1 MKKVN
6 RLGLKKSI
14 RSTLVTFAIVIAAYL
29 IVQILSAGGLLSNSM
44 QGLLI
49 PICTYI
55 ILAVSLNL
63 VVGIL
68 GELSLGHAGFMSIGA
83 FSSTIFSV
91 CTQDSIQSAWV
102 RFPLALL
109 IGAVMAGIFGF
120 LIGIPVL
127 RLRGDYLAIVTLAFG
142 EIIKNVF
149 NVLFVGYDETGFHV
163 SLKDTADLG
172 LSESGTVV
180 IKGAQGIT
188 GIPQDSTFTL
198 GFVLIL
204 LTLLIVINLIHSR
217 SGRAI
222 MSIRDNRI
230 AAESVGINVTKY
242 KLMAFV
248 ISAAIAGVAGVLY
261 AHNFSTLVA
270 KKFDYNTSILIL
282 VFVVLGGLGN
292 IRGSVIA
299 AVILTLLPELLRG
312 MEDYRML
319 IYAILLIALM
329 IFNQSPQ
336 MIALREKLLP
346 HGIAGLFRRKPAP
359 QPAIAKGP
367 EPIPAED
374 PQEEVAEPIISTDMT
389 PDGDDTEERG

>member
-1 MKKVN
+1 
-6 RLGLKKSI
+6 
-14 RSTLVTFAIVIAAYL
+14 
-29 IVQILSAGGLLSNSM
+29 
-44 QGLLI
+44 
-49 PICTYI
+49 
-55 ILAVSLNL
+55 
-63 VVGIL
+63 
-68 GELSLGHAGFMSIGA
+68 MSIGA

-163 SLKDTADLG
+163 SLKDTADFSDLP
-172 LSESGTVV
+172 ESGSRY
-180 IKGAQGIT
+180 QGRCRT

-282 VFVVLGGLGN
+282 VFCRARRPRKYPRFRHRGGDPRLCCRN
-292 IRGSVIA
+292 FC
-299 AVILTLLPELLRG
+299 AVWRTTG
-312 MEDYRML
+312 C
-319 IYAILLIALM
+319 
-329 IFNQSPQ
+329 S
-336 MIALREKLLP
+336 
-346 HGIAGLFRRKPAP
+346 
-359 QPAIAKGP
+359 
-367 EPIPAED
+367 
-374 PQEEVAEPIISTDMT
+374 ST
-389 PDGDDTEERG
+389 PSC